1 MSGEAI
7 FRTGSKGGLGVGG
20 CGGAFMLAVFG
31 PLPFALIA
39 FTINVWHEA
48 PVGLTIFYILSFFPL
63 AVLFV
68 IGRLISRYALAVER
82 DGTVE
87 IVYPFK
93 TLRLS
98 PSDFAWVTTQAAHLG
113 YNQGMPIRRPD
124 VKFVRA
130 DNHIAASVAMNAFS
144 PQQWQ
149 DFLAALQSVR
159 PDVRVS

>member
-39 FTINVWHEA
+39 FTLNVWHEM
-48 PVGLTIFYILSFFPL
+48 PVVLTIFYILSFFPL
-63 AVLFV
+63 AVLFTV
-68 IGRLISRYALAVER
+68 NRLISRYALAVER

-87 IVYPFK
+87 IVYPFR
-93 TLRLS
+93 TVRLG
-98 PSDFAWVTTQAAHLG
+98 PGDFTRVTTQAAHLG

-124 VKFVRA
+124 VKFVRPD
-130 DNHIAASVAMNAFS
+130 DNIAASVAMNAFS
-144 PQQWQ
+144 QQQWQ
-149 DFLAALQSVR
+149 DFLSALRSVR
-159 PDVRVS
+159 PDVRID